1 MRYLLALFR
10 PPASFVALLG
20 LGGALCIASAAS
32 VLSGCGSSGPAVSE
46 VSPGEA
52 RKGSRVASTLRSA
65 TARWEGT
72 PYQMGGTTRRGVDC
86 SGFVQ
91 RLYRDELGVKLSRST
106 RAQVQ
111 QGRRISEDH
120 LRPGDL
126 VFFRP
131 ARKSRHV
138 GVYVGD
144 GEFAHASTS
153 AGVTISSLERD
164 YWQDAYWTA
173 RRVLRLTSASP
184 EEVAA
189 GSASERTSW

>member
-1 MRYLLALFR
+1 MLALG
-10 PPASFVALLG
+10 VG
-20 LGGALCIASAAS
+20 LCIAGATP
-32 VLSGCGSSGPAVSE
+32 VLSGCGSSEPAAAPEGEPVD
-46 VSPGEA
+46 PGAA
-52 RKGSRVASTLRSA
+52 RKPARVATDLRSA
-65 TARWEGT
+65 TERWEDT

-91 RLYRDELGVKLSRST
+91 RLYRDELDVTLPRST
-106 RAQVQ
+106 RTQMQ
-111 QGRRISEDH
+111 QGRRVGADE

-131 ARKSRHV
+131 DQKTRHV

-153 AGVTISSLERD
+153 AGVTVSPLARD

-173 RRVLRLTSASP
+173 RRVLRLTPGSP
-184 EEVAA
+184 DEVAD
-189 GSASERTSW
+189 GSAPERAGW